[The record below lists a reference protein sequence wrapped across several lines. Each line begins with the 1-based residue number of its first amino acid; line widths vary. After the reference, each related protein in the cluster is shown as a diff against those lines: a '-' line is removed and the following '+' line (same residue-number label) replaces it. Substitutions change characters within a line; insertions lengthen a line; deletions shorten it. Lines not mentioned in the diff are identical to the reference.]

1 MPEVAVKKKILH
13 VQILSILSG
22 VQNSSL
28 YILQNLDLDK
38 YEPWLV
44 CAPNNTDR
52 KTSMISEAEKA
63 GVKVVTMASLR
74 REVGLHDFK
83 ALLEIYKLCRKER
96 FDIVHTMTSKG
107 GFLGRIAAK
116 LAGCKKVIHTVQG
129 VAFHKYEKM
138 GKRALYYL
146 MEIFAGLFGDYVVSV
161 NSYYKKSFW
170 FISPKRFKVIYNA
183 FNPENLIKKIPRKDD
198 VLKLIFVGR
207 LDLAKSP
214 LDFLAAMLILKQRQ
228 LPVRATVIGDGFY
241 FEDMKKYLAENDLS
255 ETVNLMGWQDDVGR
269 QLANHDI
276 FCLTSIFEAFG
287 IVFCE
292 AGYTGLPS
300 VATNVEGIPE
310 VVKDGFTGL
319 LVPPRNP
326 KKFADAVQHLH
337 ENRDLLEQY
346 GKNAEQRVNEN
357 FTIAIMVKKY
367 QELYEL

>member
-1 MPEVAVKKKILH
+1 MPEVTLKKKILH
-13 VQILSILSG
+13 VQILSMLSG

-44 CAPNNTDR
+44 CAPNHTGRD
-52 KTSMISEAEKA
+52 TSLISEAEKA
-63 GVKVVTMASLR
+63 GVKVVTLSSLK
-74 REVGLHDFK
+74 REVGFHDFT
-83 ALLEIYKLCRKER
+83 ALCEIFKLCRKEK

-116 LAGCKKVIHTVQG
+116 LAGCKKVVHTVQG
-129 VAFHKYEKM
+129 VAFHKYEKPH
-138 GKRALYYL
+138 KRVLYYL
-146 MEIFAGLFGDYVVSV
+146 MEIIAGLFGDYVVSV
-161 NSYYKKSFW
+161 NKYYKRSFW
-170 FISPKRFKVIYNA
+170 FISSKRFKVIYNA
-183 FNPENLIKKIPRKDD
+183 FNPENLIKKIPRNDD
-198 VLKLIFVGR
+198 ILKLIFVGR
-207 LDLAKSP
+207 LDIAKSP

-228 LPVRATVIGDGFY
+228 LPIEATVIGDGFY
-241 FEDMKKYLAENDLS
+241 YDEMKNYLDNNELND
-255 ETVNLMGWQDDVGR
+255 TVKLLGWQDDVGK
-269 QLANHDI
+269 QLASHDI

-326 KKFADAVQHLH
+326 EKFADAVQHLH
-337 ENRDLLEQY
+337 ENRDLLLQF

-357 FTIAIMVKKY
+357 FTIEIMVNKY

>member
-1 MPEVAVKKKILH
+1 MKKKILH
-13 VQILSILSG
+13 VQILSMLSG

-44 CAPNNTDR
+44 CAPNKTGR

-63 GVKVVTMASLR
+63 GVKVVTLESLK
-74 REVGLHDFK
+74 REVGFHDVK
-83 ALLEIYKLCRKER
+83 ALYQIFKLCRQEK

-116 LAGCKKVIHTVQG
+116 MAGCKKVVHTVQG
-129 VAFHKYEKM
+129 VAFHKYEKPH
-138 GKRALYYL
+138 KRVLYYL
-146 MEIFAGLFGDYVVSV
+146 MEIIAGFFGDYVVSV
-161 NSYYKKSFW
+161 NSYYKKFFW
-170 FISPKRFKVIYNA
+170 FIPKTKFKVIYNA
-183 FNPENLIKKIPRKDD
+183 FNPKNLVKKVTRTDD
-198 VLKLIFVGR
+198 ILRLIFVGR

-214 LDFLAAMLILKQRQ
+214 LDFLAAMLVLKQRKI
-228 LPVRATVIGDGFY
+228 PVEATVIGDGFY
-241 FEDMKKYLAENDLS
+241 FEDMKKYLDNNDLNN
-255 ETVNLMGWQDDVGR
+255 TVNLLGWQDDIGN

-326 KKFADAVQHLH
+326 IKFADAVQRLH
-337 ENRDLLEQY
+337 ENRDLLAQY

-357 FTIAIMVKKY
+357 FTIEIMVNKY